1 MRLQKT
7 YSLSSFQAYR
17 TLWLTIVTAQ
27 TVKNLPVMLETQVR
41 SLGRKDP
48 LEEGLETYSVFLSGE
63 SHGERSLAG
72 YSPWGH
78 KESDMTEQLTLTYS
92 HHTVHQILITYVKT
106 GNLYL

>member
-27 TVKNLPVMLETQVR
+27 AVKNLPVMLETQVR

-48 LEEGLETYSVFLSGE
+48 LEEGLATYSVFLSGE
-63 SHGERSLAG
+63 SHGQRSLAG

-78 KESDMTEQLTLTYS
+78 KESDTTEQLTLIVT
-92 HHTVHQILITYVKT
+92 T
-106 GNLYL
+106 LYIRSP